1 MTETRSRSV
10 SHTPQALASR
20 RRLTIAGI
28 IRPSERS
35 LAVGLALLAVI
46 IAVAVLAPIVATH
59 DPLQHNSSAALEPV
73 STNHLF
79 GTDQFGRDVFSRTVY
94 AARMNLII
102 AFVIVGI
109 AFVAGTAVGLV
120 AGWFGG
126 WVDTVIMRVI
136 DVALAFPF
144 LVLVISIVG
153 MRGPGLLSLF
163 VAVSL
168 VAWVFYA
175 RLVRGEVLVAKR
187 RGYVL
192 ASRASGFSDI
202 RIIVRH
208 LLPNVSIQ
216 PLVFASSDLVY
227 ALLLGASVSF
237 LGLGVQPPTPEWG
250 QMVLQGKTFMSSQW
264 WIAFFPGL
272 AVVVTAVS
280 FALIGDGL
288 ADIARR
294 GRT

>member
-1 MTETRSRSV
+1 MPRARTRPASQTSE
-10 SHTPQALASR
+10 ALAHR
-20 RRLTIAGI
+20 RRFTISGI
-28 IRPSERS
+28 VRPSERS
-35 LAVGLALLAVI
+35 LAAGLALLAVI
-46 IAVAVLAPIVATH
+46 IAVAVLAPVVATH
-59 DPLQHNSSAALEPV
+59 DPLQHNSSEALE
-73 STNHLF
+73 SMSASHLF

-102 AFVIVGI
+102 AFVIVGM
-109 AFVAGTAVGLV
+109 AFVAGTALGLI

-126 WVDTVIMRVI
+126 WVDTLIMRVI

-187 RGYVL
+187 QGYVL
-192 ASRASGFSDI
+192 ASRASGFSDL

-208 LLPNVSIQ
+208 LLPNVSVQ

-272 AVVVTAVS
+272 SIVVTAVS

-288 ADIARR
+288 ADLTRR

>member
-1 MTETRSRSV
+1 VHRTIKSKRV
-10 SHTPQALASR
+10 INLP
-20 RRLTIAGI
+20 RRL
-28 IRPSERS
+28 RPSSRS
-35 LAVGLALLAVI
+35 LAAGVLLLSIIILA
-46 IAVAVLAPIVATH
+46 AVLAPLIATH
-59 DPLQHNSSAALEPV
+59 DPAQHNSSDALSGP
-73 STNHLF
+73 SGSHFF
-79 GTDQFGRDVFSRTVY
+79 GTDQFGRDVFSRTLF

-109 AFVAGTAVGLV
+109 AFTIGTALGVTAGWVGGLV
-120 AGWFGG
+120 D
-126 WVDTVIMRVI
+126 VVIMRVVDI
-136 DVALAFPF
+136 ALAFPF
-144 LVLVISIVG
+144 LVLVICIVG
-153 MRGPGLLSLF
+153 MRGPGLISLF

-175 RLVRGEVLVAKR
+175 RLVRGEVIVAR
-187 RGYVL
+187 QQGYVL
-192 ASRASGFSDI
+192 AAQASDFSTS

-208 LLPNVSIQ
+208 LLPNVIIQ

-250 QMVLQGKTFMSSQW
+250 QMVMQGKPFMAMEW
-264 WIAFFPGL
+264 WIATFPGI

-288 ADIARR
+288 ADLSRE
-294 GRT
+294 GRS